1 MEVRVDGRNGQPQS
15 WMIPMASIP
24 YGFVPNMERYSVQ
37 QMELKSIIAAG
48 RNEVAK
54 NEVLRPFRPFRPV
67 KMSILRVSMATT
79 L

>member
-1 MEVRVDGRNGQPQS
+1 MRVDGRNGQPHR

-24 YGFVPNMERYSVQ
+24 WGFIPTMERYSVQ
-37 QMELKSIIAAG
+37 QMESKSIIAAG

-54 NEVLRPFRPFRPV
+54 NEVLRLFCRFRPV

-79 L
+79 S